1 MPSYNFNI
9 NIDGTGAIRKNKPP
23 QIPVPAGLRQ
33 MRVRSVRRAGSS
45 LEPKNPPW
53 QFKHTRT
60 AVLEY
65 NVPMKTQSEK
75 SEFFRTLHR
84 GPEILVLPNAWD
96 CASARIFEQTGF
108 PAIATTSAGIAFSL
122 GYSDGERI
130 PQDLMLATVGQISDS
145 VQLPVTADLEAGYGD
160 VAKTAAGL
168 VAAGAVGLNL
178 EDMDQESQSLAPIP
192 AQIEKIAMVRRIANG
207 LGVNVVINARTDVYL
222 AEIGEPATR
231 FDRACER
238 LQAYIGA
245 GADCVFLPG
254 VADENIIR
262 RVVETLKFPLN
273 ILAGANLP
281 TIPRLRE
288 LGVARVSVGSG
299 IMRATLGLTRRI
311 AQELKQS
318 GTYTAL
324 LEGTM
329 PFAEANALFEE

>member
-1 MPSYNFNI
+1 
-9 NIDGTGAIRKNKPP
+9 
-23 QIPVPAGLRQ
+23 
-33 MRVRSVRRAGSS
+33 
-45 LEPKNPPW
+45 
-53 QFKHTRT
+53 
-60 AVLEY
+60 
-65 NVPMKTQSEK
+65 MKSQNEK
-75 SEFFRTLHR
+75 AEFFRSLHR

-108 PAIATTSAGIAFSL
+108 PAIATTSAGVAFSL
-122 GYSDGERI
+122 GYSDGEHI
-130 PQDLMLATVGQISDS
+130 PQDLMLATVGQISDC

-160 VAKTAAGL
+160 VAKTTAGL
-168 VAAGAVGLNL
+168 IAAGAVGLNL
-178 EDMDQESQSLAPIP
+178 EDMDHESHALAPIP
-192 AQIEKIAMVRRIANG
+192 AQIEKIATIRRVAVG

-222 AEIGEPATR
+222 AQIGEPATR
-231 FDRACER
+231 FESSCER

-262 RVVETLKFPLN
+262 RVVDTLKFPLN
-273 ILAGANLP
+273 ILVGADLP

-318 GTYTAL
+318 GIYDAL

-329 PFAEANALFEE
+329 PFAEANSLFEK

>member
-1 MPSYNFNI
+1 
-9 NIDGTGAIRKNKPP
+9 
-23 QIPVPAGLRQ
+23 
-33 MRVRSVRRAGSS
+33 
-45 LEPKNPPW
+45 
-53 QFKHTRT
+53 
-60 AVLEY
+60 
-65 NVPMKTQSEK
+65 MKTQNEK
-75 SEFFRTLHR
+75 AEFFRTLHH

-96 CASARIFEQTGF
+96 CASARIFEQAGF
-108 PAIATTSAGIAFSL
+108 PAIATTSAGIAVSL

-130 PQDLMLATVGQISDS
+130 PADLMLATVGQISDC
-145 VQLPVTADLEAGYGD
+145 VQLPVTADLESGYGD
-160 VAKTAAGL
+160 VAKTTAGL
-168 VAAGAVGLNL
+168 IAAGAVGLNL
-178 EDMDQESQSLAPIP
+178 EDMDHESCALTPIP
-192 AQIEKIAMVRRIANG
+192 AQIEKISMVRRIATG
-207 LGVNVVINARTDVYL
+207 LGVNVVINARTDVFL
-222 AEIGEPATR
+222 AQIGEPATR

-238 LQAYIGA
+238 LQAYIAA

-254 VADENIIR
+254 LADEEIIR

-273 ILAGANLP
+273 ILAGQNLP

-329 PFAEANALFEE
+329 PFPEANTLFEK

>member
-1 MPSYNFNI
+1 
-9 NIDGTGAIRKNKPP
+9 
-23 QIPVPAGLRQ
+23 
-33 MRVRSVRRAGSS
+33 
-45 LEPKNPPW
+45 
-53 QFKHTRT
+53 
-60 AVLEY
+60 
-65 NVPMKTQSEK
+65 MKSQNEK
-75 SEFFRTLHR
+75 AEFFRELHH

-96 CASARIFEQTGF
+96 CASARIFEQAAF

-122 GYSDGERI
+122 GYSDGQRI
-130 PQDLMLATVGQISDS
+130 PPDLMLATVARICAA
-145 VQLPVTADLEAGYGD
+145 VPLPVTADLESGYGD
-160 VAKTAAGL
+160 AAKTTTGL
-168 VAAGAVGLNL
+168 IAAGAVGLNI
-178 EDMDQESQSLAPIP
+178 EDVDHDSQGLATIS
-192 AQIEKIAMVRRIANG
+192 AQMEKIAMIRRVAAG
-207 LGVNVVINARTDVYL
+207 LGVNIVINARTDVFL
-222 AEIGEPATR
+222 AQIGEPSTR

-238 LQAYIGA
+238 LQAYIAA

-254 VADENIIR
+254 LADENIIR
-262 RVVETLKFPLN
+262 RVVETLKSPLN

-311 AQELKQS
+311 AEELKTS

>member
-1 MPSYNFNI
+1 
-9 NIDGTGAIRKNKPP
+9 
-23 QIPVPAGLRQ
+23 
-33 MRVRSVRRAGSS
+33 
-45 LEPKNPPW
+45 
-53 QFKHTRT
+53 
-60 AVLEY
+60 
-65 NVPMKTQSEK
+65 MKTQNEK
-75 SEFFRTLHR
+75 AEFFASLHR

-96 CASARIFEQTGF
+96 CASARIFEQAGF

-130 PQDLMLATVGQISDS
+130 PQDLMLATVGQITDS
-145 VQLPVTADLEAGYGD
+145 VELPVTADLEAGYGD
-160 VAKTAAGL
+160 VAKTTAGL
-168 VAAGAVGLNL
+168 IAAGAVGLNL
-178 EDMDQESQSLAPIP
+178 EDMDHDSQSLAPIP
-192 AQIEKIAMVRRIANG
+192 AQSEKIAMIRRIATG
-207 LGVNVVINARTDVYL
+207 LGVNLVINARTDVFL
-222 AEIGEPATR
+222 AEIGEPAAR

-238 LQAYIGA
+238 LQAYIAA

-254 VADENIIR
+254 VADENMIR

-281 TIPRLRE
+281 TIPRLRQ

-318 GTYTAL
+318 GTYSAL

-329 PFAEANALFEE
+329 PFAEANALFEA

>member
-1 MPSYNFNI
+1 
-9 NIDGTGAIRKNKPP
+9 
-23 QIPVPAGLRQ
+23 
-33 MRVRSVRRAGSS
+33 
-45 LEPKNPPW
+45 
-53 QFKHTRT
+53 
-60 AVLEY
+60 
-65 NVPMKTQSEK
+65 MKTQNEK
-75 SEFFRTLHR
+75 AELFRSLHH
-84 GPEILVLPNAWD
+84 GPEILVLLNAWD
-96 CASARIFEQTGF
+96 CASARIFEQAGF

-122 GYSDGERI
+122 GYSDGQRI
-130 PQDLMLATVGQISDS
+130 SRDLMLATVARICAA
-145 VQLPVTADLEAGYGD
+145 VPLPVTADLESGYGD
-160 VAKTAAGL
+160 VVETTAGL
-168 VAAGAVGLNL
+168 IVAGAVGLNL
-178 EDMDQESQSLAPIP
+178 EDMDHESHGLAPI
-192 AQIEKIAMVRRIANG
+192 AEQIEKITTVRRTAAR
-207 LGVNVVINARTDVYL
+207 LRVNVVINARTDVFL
-222 AEIGEPATR
+222 AQIGEPSTR

-254 VADENIIR
+254 LADENTIR

-329 PFAEANALFEE
+329 PFAEANAIFEK